1 MKSMVKFTTQTG
13 SYLALILVL
22 AAFAIPAQAHEF
34 RQFGNYVV
42 GIGTEGEPP
51 VAGVAAS
58 IEFFAL
64 YNNPD
69 GSQVALDRSAGDKVD
84 LAVVPITVATESNS
98 AALVEADEGIFTH
111 FTQTVIEDVTAYRSD
126 VFTPDLDDVGGTGP
140 GTGYLGYYLTAVLKK
155 VGKPSKT
162 LILKK
167 FVCGAGSLDTVGGSL
182 FDCVVA
188 P

>member
-1 MKSMVKFTTQTG
+1 MKSMMKFTTQTG
-13 SYLALILVL
+13 SYLALILTL
-22 AAFAIPAQAHEF
+22 AAFAFPAQAHEF
-34 RQFGNYVV
+34 RQFGNYIVA
-42 GIGTEGEPP
+42 IGTENEPP
-51 VAGVAAS
+51 VAGVPAS
-58 IEFFAL
+58 IEFFAY
-64 YNNPD
+64 YNMPD
-69 GSQVALDRSAGDKVD
+69 GSQVALDRTAGDKVD

-98 AALVEADEGIFTH
+98 APLVEADEGIFTS
-111 FTQTVIEDVTAYRSD
+111 FTQTVIEGDPAYRSS

-167 FVCGAGSLDTVGGSL
+167 FVCGAGSLDNITPSS